1 MCLRDKMSLK
11 KVCRDKSS
19 SVKDWVYLTQ
29 HEGKLFYFKY
39 EENKK
44 SSLIKRSFGFYNL
57 NF

>member
-19 SVKDWVYLTQ
+19 SGKDWVDLTQ
-29 HEGKLFYFKY
+29 HEVKLFYFKY
-39 EENKK
+39 EMNKK

>member
-1 MCLRDKMSLK
+1 MSLK
-11 KVCRDKSS
+11 KVYRDKSS

-39 EENKK
+39 EMNKK

-57 NF
+57 DFSYIN